1 MGCSRT
7 MQKAMTA
14 NTLKNIPSIGQTTC
28 SCPRSPRSCKATPR
42 RSASSSE
49 PARLRGRSGRRLSRS
64 SRRTAGL
71 SGSSMRHPRGDVR
84 RRLCRLCSPSPR
96 TAASHR
102 RIAYLLGKA
111 QRYCDRSD
119 DGENDEQDHNAFEAL
134 RVVHS
139 HNMVF
144 HIFMLLIKQIC
155 PLTGTS
161 PV

>member
-1 MGCSRT
+1 MFAVGSVGCV
-7 MQKAMTA
+7 
-14 NTLKNIPSIGQTTC
+14 LH
-28 SCPRSPRSCKATPR
+28 R
-42 RSASSSE
+42 RV
-49 PARLRGRSGRRLSRS
+49 LL
-64 SRRTAGL
+64 L
-71 SGSSMRHPRGDVR
+71 Q
-84 RRLCRLCSPSPR
+84 
-96 TAASHR
+96 HR

-155 PLTGTS
+155 PPHWDKPSIGEQI
-161 PV
+161 